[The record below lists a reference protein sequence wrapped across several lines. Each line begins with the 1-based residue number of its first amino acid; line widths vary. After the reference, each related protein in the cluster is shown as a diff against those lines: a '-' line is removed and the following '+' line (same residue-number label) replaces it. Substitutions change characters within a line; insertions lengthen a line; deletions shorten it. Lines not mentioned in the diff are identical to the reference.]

1 MLVLAS
7 HALGDIATLP
17 GTDQGSRPARL
28 IQDGGETHMIRP
40 TVGAL

>member
-1 MLVLAS
+1 MLVLPS